1 MNTIV
6 LYYSRSKKTAK
17 VAETIADTIS
27 ADIVRIKDTKDRSG
41 PINYLKASID
51 ALREDKTDIEPSRV
65 DLTKYG
71 LVYIGT
77 PTWAGKPA
85 PAIITLIDSN
95 DFRGKDVILFATMGS
110 QGGKN
115 VIERMREKVEAR
127 GARMITSF
135 IIKTGGKSS
144 SELEESVK
152 KTIEEMDLKI
162 YGI

>member
-1 MNTIV
+1 LNTIV